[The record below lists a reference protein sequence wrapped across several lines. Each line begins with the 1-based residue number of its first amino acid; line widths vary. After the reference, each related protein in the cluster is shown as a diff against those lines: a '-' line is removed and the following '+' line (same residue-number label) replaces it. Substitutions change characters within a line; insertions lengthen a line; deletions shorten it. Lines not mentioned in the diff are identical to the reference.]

1 MAYQWWVYLHIVGVF
16 GFLIAHGVSVGV
28 SFRLRRERDP
38 KRIQA
43 LLDLSSS
50 SITLLYVSLLLLLV
64 GGVVAGFIG
73 PDQEFGGSSWW
84 GMGWI
89 WTALAALVV
98 TMGLMYAL
106 ATGYYKRLRLVFGAM
121 AEGSQALSE
130 DRLAEVLSGPRPWVL
145 AAVGF
150 GALLFILYLMM
161 FKPF

>member
-1 MAYQWWVYLHIVGVF
+1 VAYQVWVFLHIVGVF
-16 GFLIAHGVSVGV
+16 GFLVAHGVSVGV
-28 SFRLRRERDP
+28 AFRLRKERDP
-38 KRIQA
+38 KRIMA

-50 SITLLYVSLLLLLV
+50 SVTLLYVSLLLLLT

-73 PDQEFGGSSWW
+73 NWW
-84 GMGWI
+84 GFAWI

-106 ATGYYKRLRLVFGAM
+106 ATNYYKRLRTIAGAM
-121 AEGSQALSE
+121 AEGSQAVRE
-130 DRLAEVLSGPRPWVL
+130 EQLAVVLAGPRPWVL

>member
-1 MAYQWWVYLHIVGVF
+1 VAYQVWVFLHIVGVF
-16 GFLIAHGVSVGV
+16 GFLVAHGVSVGV
-28 SFRLRRERDP
+28 AFRLRKERDP
-38 KRIQA
+38 KRIMA

-50 SITLLYVSLLLLLV
+50 SVTLLYVSLLLLLT

-73 PDQEFGGSSWW
+73 HWW
-84 GMGWI
+84 GFGWI

-98 TMGLMYAL
+98 TMGLMYGL
-106 ATGYYKRLRLVFGAM
+106 ATNYYKRLRTIAGAM
-121 AEGSQALSE
+121 AEGSHAVREEQ
-130 DRLAEVLSGPRPWVL
+130 LAAVLAGPRPWVL